1 MTTGLALEQA
11 ADLLARSVTPL
22 GTCRGNPSLLLGR
35 TLARD
40 VAALYDQPPFSRS
53 PLDGYALQAADTA
66 GAAPERPVT
75 LPVVDHLYAG
85 DAARVPLGPGQAVRI
100 MTGAMLPA
108 GCDCVLRQEDT
119 DQGEDIV
126 RIYAALSPGDNLI
139 RQGEDYRAGSLLLPA
154 GTRLDA
160 AAIGV
165 LAGAGIDE
173 VTVYRRPRVAVL
185 ATGDELV
192 SPDTRPLPPGKIY
205 GSNLALLLARLGE
218 LGLETVSGGQVGDD
232 PALAAERM
240 SSLLEECD
248 LLITTGGVSVGQRDI
263 LHQVLPLMGA
273 ERLFWKVRLKPGGP
287 AMFSLW
293 QGKPI
298 LSLSGNPFA
307 AAATFEL
314 LARPLL
320 AALAQEPQLCPSRQA
335 AVLDTPFP
343 KASRGRRFVRGR
355 FEGGHVT
362 LPQGH
367 ASGMLRSLVGC
378 NCLVDIPAGSE
389 PLVPGQSVQV
399 VLL

>member
-1 MTTGLALEQA
+1 MTGLTLEQA
-11 ADLLARSVTPL
+11 ADLLTKSVTPL
-22 GTCRGNPSLLLGR
+22 GTCQGNPGLLLGR
-35 TLARD
+35 TLALD

-53 PLDGYALQAADTA
+53 PLDGYALRAADTA
-66 GAAPERPVT
+66 GAAPERPVA
-75 LPVVDHLYAG
+75 LAVVDHLYAG
-85 DAARVPLGPGQAVRI
+85 DAPRVPLESGQAVRI
-100 MTGAMLPA
+100 MTGAMLPP

-119 DQGEDIV
+119 DLGEDIV
-126 RIYAALSPGDNLI
+126 RIYAALAPGDNLI
-139 RQGEDYRAGSLLLPA
+139 HQGEDYRAGRQLLPA

-165 LAGAGIDE
+165 LAGAGIDT

-192 SPDTRPLPPGKIY
+192 APGTRPLPPGKIY
-205 GSNLALLLARLGE
+205 SSNLALLLARLGE
-218 LGLETVSGGQVGDD
+218 LGMEAVSGGQVGDE

-240 SSLLEECD
+240 SRLLAACD

-273 ERLFWKVRLKPGGP
+273 ERLFWKVQLKPGGP

-320 AALAQEPQLCPSRQA
+320 AALAQEPQLRPRRQT
-335 AVLDTPFP
+335 AVLDSPFP
-343 KASRGRRFVRGR
+343 KASRNRRFVRGR
-355 FEGGHVT
+355 CTGGHVT

-389 PLVPGQSVQV
+389 ALAPGHTVQV